1 MVSKVM
7 MHLRL
12 RTQVLIATL
21 LLIAALTTGVLLIVR
36 YTVRAQVEQQVQD
49 GIAASITAFKS
60 VQRQREA
67 QLSRSAALL
76 AELPTLKAL
85 MTTDAPTIQDGAAPF
100 FRLSLSDL
108 MVLSDNQGKVMALH
122 VSRPGWSRAASERH
136 LEAALRDDA
145 SASWW
150 YDNGLLYWV
159 FIRPITAGSGPNE
172 KQLGLIASGYQVD
185 DSFADQLARGA
196 GGQIALATNGNV
208 IASTLSAEEQQA
220 LQVHLR
226 LAKTSDIGSEEIRL
240 GNAQYEMASVLVQES
255 LPTPV
260 RCYVLLPLATSN
272 AFLQHLN
279 RTIFALG
286 AAAILF
292 AAIVFSLISRAV
304 TRPLDNLVAGVR
316 ALAAGDYA
324 YSIKPEGSTE
334 IAELGNAF
342 ANMRTQ
348 LLESQKHRIQA
359 ERIAALGRTAS
370 SISHDLR
377 HYLSAVVAN
386 AEFLY
391 EAGANSADREEI
403 YQEIKTASDQMT
415 DLIDSL
421 RELSREDGTIT
432 PVFGQLDDVVRRAVD
447 AVNARQE
454 FRACTIYIRP
464 EGDMEGSFDPRKLE
478 RVFFNLALNAC
489 EATVG
494 QRGDILFEIKGD
506 KTHFDI
512 RVTDNGHGIPAA
524 VRQTLFDPFVSSGKV
539 NGTGLGLA
547 IVNKIVH
554 DHGGEVR
561 VEKTSE
567 AGTVIHV
574 HLPRFVPLQ
583 SEAQCA
589 LA

>member
-226 LAKTSDIGSEEIRL
+226 LAKTSDIGSEEIKL

-574 HLPRFVPLQ
+574 HLPRFVPLT